1 MASAAEPLAGTIVGK
16 SMRMRQRDNSLG
28 HDFADD
34 LGIVMSDESYRLPI
48 SEEVEILEIHAEQVQ
63 DGGLVVVCLDDVFGS
78 SVTDLVGV
86 SVGHA
91 SANAAAGKPHAEAL
105 PVVIAA
111 TFDRIA
117 FDHRQSP
124 DLTAP
129 VDQHFIQHAA
139 LFEVLDE
146 CGRGTIS
153 SAADARQGLLQ
164 IVVVVPRL
172 PTEEELEKA
181 DSPLDETSR
190 NQAACAV
197 FACRFIIEAVHFLC
211 GFGFLRQIESV
222 LCRFLHASRQ
232 FITGNSGLEI
242 VCTRILRRMAP
253 IEFVEKRQVLFLD
266 FAAKVLRWIKV
277 EDAWIFRS

>member
-1 MASAAEPLAGTIVGK
+1 MASAAEHLAGTIVGK

-34 LGIVMSDESYRLPI
+34 LGIVMSDESFRLPI

-129 VDQHFIQHAA
+129 VDQHFI
-139 LFEVLDE
+139 
-146 CGRGTIS
+146 
-153 SAADARQGLLQ
+153 
-164 IVVVVPRL
+164 
-172 PTEEELEKA
+172 
-181 DSPLDETSR
+181 
-190 NQAACAV
+190 
-197 FACRFIIEAVHFLC
+197 
-211 GFGFLRQIESV
+211 
-222 LCRFLHASRQ
+222 
-232 FITGNSGLEI
+232 
-242 VCTRILRRMAP
+242 
-253 IEFVEKRQVLFLD
+253 
-266 FAAKVLRWIKV
+266 
-277 EDAWIFRS
+277 